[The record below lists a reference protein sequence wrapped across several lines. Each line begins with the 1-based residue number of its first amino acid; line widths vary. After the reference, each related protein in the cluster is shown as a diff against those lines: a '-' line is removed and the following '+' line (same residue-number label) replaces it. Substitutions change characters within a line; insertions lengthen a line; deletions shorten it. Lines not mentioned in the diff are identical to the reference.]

1 MKKQKIKLVAFASL
15 LIMLLTMFTMPVMA
29 VTNEKVIL
37 KKADKEFLIYY
48 KDICNEEFEFAF
60 SKTNSEEGLNFK
72 HSGQDQLTENS
83 LNVAY
88 VDEALYDEF
97 FKDNNEKAYIWI
109 RDNADTMLV
118 SAELIDLSDSLN
130 DEMINEVNTMTIVD
144 EASERITVDTTQ
156 VNKTNKMV
164 DGVDTTVTTGKVVV
178 KEKTGA
184 QYSYQLMK
192 ASEGTEA
199 KELFDLARALE
210 KENSDTYTNL
220 SLAKKF
226 YDLYSELIPTEWTAV
241 EDSEILQPESTITGD
256 EYVLYIKEETDT
268 NITVDAKF
276 LTCVYEEDKG
286 VDQKEETITEVVKL
300 PVTFDS
306 GSILF
311 IILGIIVLALIVFV
325 VIKLKSNKKDE
336 K

>member
-268 NITVDAKF
+268 NATIDAKF
-276 LTCVYEEDKG
+276 LTSVYEEEKG

-325 VIKLKSNKKDE
+325 VIRLKSNKKDE